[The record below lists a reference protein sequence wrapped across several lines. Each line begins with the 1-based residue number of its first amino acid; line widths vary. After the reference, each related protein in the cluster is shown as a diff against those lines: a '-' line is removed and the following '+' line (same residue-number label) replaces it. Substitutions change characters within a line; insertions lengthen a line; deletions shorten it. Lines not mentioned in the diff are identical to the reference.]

1 MEVRSL
7 ITEDDGAVHMHDLL
21 ESVGQSQAAKEHT
34 WFTSSLTVL
43 DCDEKV
49 RACPSV
55 PFF

>member
-1 MEVRSL
+1 
-7 ITEDDGAVHMHDLL
+7 VHMHDLL